1 MPSLVEVVSILD
13 YNIENFVYDVS
24 SGAYVRDPKSPVG
37 YKLDRSEGQNGV
49 IRNKENIQSF
59 GGGLVIGESSE
70 NYLVLTSRH
79 IVVHND
85 TLNYFMRLGGRQ
97 TDVLRSR
104 AVIRDARLA
113 IREQERNALYNA
125 SLIAES
131 YRTDLALISYS
142 KFQTLNRVYDGAVA
156 ENIYPIWGKLGVI
169 MGYPDEVMQ
178 LAMGILSDSP
188 YPGNFG
194 ININGT
200 FGYSGGPVFL
210 LSKKGALAFAG
221 VGRSVPGKK
230 YFIVQPDTS
239 LQFSTKLFPEDIS
252 KLHVRE
258 VPILSQSRMYAVD
271 AKAISRFL
279 KETRARLITE
289 RFRLAPAFRRMAR

>member
-1 MPSLVEVVSILD
+1 MKRTKKNDGLLVWSAVLPALLLAACNSGTRHAGDLSSNVPVYSHEISESVQEILPSLVEVVSILD

-169 MGYPDEVMQ
+169 MG
-178 LAMGILSDSP
+178 LS
-188 YPGNFG
+188 
-194 ININGT
+194 
-200 FGYSGGPVFL
+200 
-210 LSKKGALAFAG
+210 
-221 VGRSVPGKK
+221 
-230 YFIVQPDTS
+230 
-239 LQFSTKLFPEDIS
+239 
-252 KLHVRE
+252 
-258 VPILSQSRMYAVD
+258 
-271 AKAISRFL
+271 
-279 KETRARLITE
+279 LIHI
-289 RFRLAPAFRRMAR
+289 